1 MTQIRLK
8 AVLALGLVAGLLVGA
23 CGASAGPMSS
33 PGSSASV
40 DPSASAAPVTLRL
53 GYFPNVTHAAAVV
66 GVAKGFFTQALGAN
80 VTMEPKTFNA
90 GPEAVEALFSGGLDA
105 TFIGPNPAI
114 NAFKQS
120 NGEAIRIV
128 AGATSG
134 GAFFV
139 VRDGIN
145 SATDL
150 VGKTVGS
157 PQLGN
162 TQDVALRT
170 WLESQG
176 LTSTTEGG
184 GDVHITPQSN
194 SQNVD
199 TFVASQIDG
208 AWVPEPYATKMV
220 QAGGHVLVDER
231 DLWSDG
237 QYVTTQLVVRTEFLQ
252 QHRDVVKALIKGLLS
267 ATDYVNSSPGDAQQT
282 VAAAI
287 AQITGTDPMAAS
299 LLTPVWSNLTF
310 TLDPITASLQKSA
323 DSAKALGFIDD
334 PSLAGIYDLSV
345 LNEVLREAGKPEV
358 AQP

>member
-1 MTQIRLK
+1 
-8 AVLALGLVAGLLVGA
+8 
-23 CGASAGPMSS
+23 
-33 PGSSASV
+33 
-40 DPSASAAPVTLRL
+40 VTLRL

-66 GVAKGFFTQALGAN
+66 GVAKNFFSDALGAN
-80 VTMEPKTFNA
+80 VTLEPKTFNA

-105 TFIGPNPAI
+105 TFIGPNPSI

-145 SATDL
+145 TAQDL
-150 VGKTVGS
+150 KGKTVGT

-176 LTSTTEGG
+176 LTGTAEGG

-199 TFVASQIDG
+199 TFVAGQIDG

-231 DLWSDG
+231 DLWPNG
-237 QYVTTQLVVRTEFLQ
+237 QYVTTQLIVRTEFLQ
-252 QHRDVVKALIKGLLS
+252 QHRDVVKALIKGLMT
-267 ATDYVNSSPGDAQQT
+267 ATDYVNNSPGDAQQT
-282 VAAAI
+282 VAASI

-310 TLDPITASLQKSA
+310 TLDPITASLQTSA
-323 DSAKALGFIDD
+323 DSAKELGFIDD
-334 PSLAGIYDLSV
+334 SNLSGIYDLSV
-345 LNEVLREAGKPEV
+345 LNEVLREAGKPEI